1 MSELR
6 PRTLRQRLIALLGVA
21 AIVGVAMMLFSIGG
35 LFKSPGGEAATLVD
49 TPAVSGAPNLDIG
62 SLAGPVAP
70 DFEIT
75 DFDGHRHR
83 LSEYRGK
90 VVYLNFWA
98 TWCVPCKAELA
109 DIYQLQQQYGDRL
122 IVIEINK
129 AESADQA
136 RSFFSNLG
144 RLDGGTG
151 VSFTVNGIDPAATLY
166 GRYHTLPIDTLPIS
180 VFIAASGVVTLQYNG
195 QMSLSQMHNAVEQAL
210 ENNQ

>member
-6 PRTLRQRLIALLGVA
+6 PRSLRQRLVALLGVG
-21 AIVGVAMMLFSIGG
+21 AIVGFALAMLWIGG
-35 LFKSPGGEAATLVD
+35 LFKSPTGEAATLVD
-49 TPAVSGAPNLDIG
+49 TPPVSGASSADIG
-62 SLAGPVAP
+62 SLAGQVAP

-129 AESADQA
+129 AESVDKASA
-136 RSFFSNLG
+136 FFKGLG

-180 VFIAASGVVTLQYNG
+180 VFIDAQGVVTQQYNG
-195 QMSLSQMHNAVEQAL
+195 QMSATQMHDAVEQAL
-210 ENNQ
+210 GSSK